1 MYSHKGITYRS
12 ATLDDV
18 VGLTL
23 FFENIAKENE
33 LLDTAPPD
41 IPRIAETIREVI
53 KENRGV
59 AILALNKDD
68 IIVGAIVL
76 GYITLWWSESGFFNN
91 AAFYVAPAWR
101 RRYNIQMKLLEV
113 SKDFADSTNTPLLID
128 IFDLKEGR
136 SAKLARFLSFKG
148 FKNIGFKTLYLPIK
162 KE

>member
-1 MYSHKGITYRS
+1 MYAHKGITYRS

-23 FFENIAKENE
+23 FFENIAKEN
-33 LLDTAPPD
+33 LLEETAPPN
-41 IPRIAETIREVI
+41 IPKIADTIREVI

-76 GYITLWWSESGFFNN
+76 GYITHWWSDSGFFNN
-91 AAFYVAPAWR
+91 AAFYVAPAYR
-101 RRYNIQMKLLEV
+101 RKYNIQMKLLEV

-128 IFDLKEGR
+128 IFDLKENR
-136 SAKLARFLSFKG
+136 SARLARFFGFKG
-148 FKNIGFKTLYLPIK
+148 FKNIGFKTLYLPSK